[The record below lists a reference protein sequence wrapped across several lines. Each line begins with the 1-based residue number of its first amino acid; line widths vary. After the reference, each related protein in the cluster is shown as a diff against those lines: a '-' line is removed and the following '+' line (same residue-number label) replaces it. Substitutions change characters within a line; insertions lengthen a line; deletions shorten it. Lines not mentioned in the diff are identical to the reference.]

1 LLEIQKDV
9 DSRILKNAFIENDFS
24 IPFLEDF
31 YYEKIPNPRKATLVI
46 NYSGIKKEKI
56 SDSVKELENVLLQI

>member
-9 DSRILKNAFIENDFS
+9 NSKILKQAFKENGFS

-31 YYEKIPNPRKATLVI
+31 YYEEIPNPRNPTLVI

-56 SDSVKELENVLLQI
+56 SDSVKALEKVLLEI

>member
-1 LLEIQKDV
+1 LLEIQKNV
-9 DSRILKNAFIENDFS
+9 DSKILKQAFKQNGIS

-31 YYEKIPNPRKATLVI
+31 YYEEIKNPRNPTLVI

-56 SDSVKELENVLLQI
+56 SNSVKELEKLLLQI